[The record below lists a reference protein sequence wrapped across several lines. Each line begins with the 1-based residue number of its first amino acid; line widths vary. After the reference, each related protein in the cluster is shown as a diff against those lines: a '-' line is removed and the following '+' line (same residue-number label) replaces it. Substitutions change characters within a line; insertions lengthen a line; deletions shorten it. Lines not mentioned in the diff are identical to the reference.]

1 MQRGWVGAD
10 EDDAR
15 CTTDR
20 GAFDRDVSCRGVV
33 MITPTDDLREVL
45 EQGVQWNP
53 LLTSRLVTDEDLQ
66 AIQRYDT
73 RDEDARADL
82 MDEVRKQNRI
92 RYLMNPRRA
101 SFPRPKDGGSRGRPN

>member
-20 GAFDRDVSCRGVV
+20 GAFDGDVSRRGVV

>member
-1 MQRGWVGAD
+1 
-10 EDDAR
+10 
-15 CTTDR
+15 
-20 GAFDRDVSCRGVV
+20 

-82 MDEVRKQNRI
+82 MDEVREQNPI
-92 RYLMNPRRA
+92 RYLNPRRA
-101 SFPRPKDGGSRGRPN
+101 SFPRPKDGGSRGRPNSKSNIPHPTRLTRIAGGRRVRSRVPQRPR

>member
-1 MQRGWVGAD
+1 
-10 EDDAR
+10 
-15 CTTDR
+15 
-20 GAFDRDVSCRGVV
+20 

-53 LLTSRLVTDEDLQ
+53 LLTTRLVTDEDLQ

-101 SFPRPKDGGSRGRPN
+101 SFPRPKVGGSRGRPNKI

>member
-1 MQRGWVGAD
+1 
-10 EDDAR
+10 
-15 CTTDR
+15 
-20 GAFDRDVSCRGVV
+20 

-82 MDEVRKQNRI
+82 MDEVRGQNPI
-92 RYLMNPRRA
+92 RYLNPRRA
-101 SFPRPKDGGSRGRPN
+101 SFPRPKDGGSRGRPNKI

>member
-1 MQRGWVGAD
+1 
-10 EDDAR
+10 
-15 CTTDR
+15 
-20 GAFDRDVSCRGVV
+20 

-92 RYLMNPRRA
+92 RYMY
-101 SFPRPKDGGSRGRPN
+101 

>member
-1 MQRGWVGAD
+1 
-10 EDDAR
+10 
-15 CTTDR
+15 
-20 GAFDRDVSCRGVV
+20 

-82 MDEVRKQNRI
+82 MDEVREQNPI
-92 RYLMNPRRA
+92 RYLIPVVPPFLAQRMVDLAAALTENLTSRPPTLLTRIAGGRRVRSRVPQRPR
-101 SFPRPKDGGSRGRPN
+101 